1 MRFNFNSRPSA
12 RGDAHA
18 FQVRVV
24 LDKFQ
29 FTPLR
34 EGRRHTPHKPWHGRH
49 FNSRPSARGDQER
62 RERLPNRKNFN
73 SRPSARG
80 DISIS
85 MPNVCD
91 FISIHAPPRG
101 ATYHQQRSATYRL
114 FQFTPLREGRRIT
127 AATQAVSPVF
137 QFTPLREGRP
147 FPVVCQLSDDVFQ
160 FTPLREGR
168 PGAPWRC
175 QAPLGFQFTPLREGR
190 QSGSILPGRIFKI
203 SIHAP
208 PRGATCREAIL
219 FLRLIHFN
227 SRPSARG
234 DF

>member
-1 MRFNFNSRPSA
+1 MAIYAPYFNSRPSARGDHGAGLRPAEADDFNSRPSARGDTVSNAEQRIVRFNFNSRPSA

-114 FQFTPLREGRRIT
+114 FQFTPLREGR
-127 AATQAVSPVF
+127 
-137 QFTPLREGRP
+137 
-147 FPVVCQLSDDVFQ
+147 
-160 FTPLREGR
+160 
-168 PGAPWRC
+168 
-175 QAPLGFQFTPLREGR
+175 